1 MKEIVYDYEEYKRK
15 VDTHKPIHHRGVRKQ
30 VDRHG
35 VFFKLVFEIC
45 GVNKESGTVLV
56 FENPKITTIA
66 SLRSQKRLYDNFVE
80 KYAKPLGST
89 EGALEP

>member
-1 MKEIVYDYEEYKRK
+1 MREIVYDFEEFKRK
-15 VDTHKPIHHRGVRKQ
+15 VDATKSIHHRGVRKQ

-35 VFFKLVFEIC
+35 VFFKLMFEIC
-45 GVNKESGTVLV
+45 GVNKKTGTVLI

-66 SLRSQKRLYDNFVE
+66 SLSSQKRLYDTFVQQ
-80 KYAKPLGST
+80 YAEPLGST